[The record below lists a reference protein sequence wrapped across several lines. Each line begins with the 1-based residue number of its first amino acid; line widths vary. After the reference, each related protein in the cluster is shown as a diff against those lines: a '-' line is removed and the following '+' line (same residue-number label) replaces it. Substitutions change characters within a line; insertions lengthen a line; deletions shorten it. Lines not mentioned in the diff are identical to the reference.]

1 MYMKAK
7 CKKKKKTC
15 KNQSTISCIS
25 IMLDRLWAF
34 QVVLMVKNLLANAG
48 DIRDMG
54 SIPSWVSKIP
64 WRREW
69 QPTPT
74 FLPGELHGQK
84 SLVGYSPWSHKQS
97 DMTE

>member
-7 CKKKKKTC
+7 YKKKKTC
-15 KNQSTISCIS
+15 KNQSKIFSIS

-54 SIPSWVSKIP
+54 SIPSWVRKIP
-64 WRREW
+64 LEKRMATHSNILAWR
-69 QPTPT
+69 TPRT
-74 FLPGELHGQK
+74 EKPGRL
-84 SLVGYSPWSHKQS
+84 QS
-97 DMTE
+97 MGSQTVRHD